1 MYADAWLFSCVATIT
16 YSILYGWPFYLHIST
31 SNSTPCQQSK
41 NKKQVSTICI
51 VSLYKYNT
59 WLLLKTSFVRINRW
73 FTHEITAA
81 HINFQN
87 DKAQINCKP
96 LRKMTSTQ
104 RFQSQ
109 REQLIAGLR
118 LAAWTHFGPW
128 ALHCAG
134 TYTRHSF
141 GFAHSFRQ
149 KTIKLGT
156 CHRITSGII
165 DTSCW
170 LILNTHRQN
179 HIHCV
184 SKTRTPFLFLRL
196 LCVLLTDLK
205 NILRYCSKGNL
216 QQNTHF

>member
-1 MYADAWLFSCVATIT
+1 
-16 YSILYGWPFYLHIST
+16 
-31 SNSTPCQQSK
+31 
-41 NKKQVSTICI
+41 
-51 VSLYKYNT
+51 
-59 WLLLKTSFVRINRW
+59 
-73 FTHEITAA
+73 
-81 HINFQN
+81 
-87 DKAQINCKP
+87 
-96 LRKMTSTQ
+96 MTSTQ

-165 DTSCW
+165 DTSW

-179 HIHCV
+179 HIV
-184 SKTRTPFLFLRL
+184 VLKTRNDTYKKETNT
-196 LCVLLTDLK
+196 VKYDITDAFSQKL
-205 NILRYCSKGNL
+205 G
-216 QQNTHF
+216 Q